1 MFTGITQAKG
11 RILALEQRAG
21 DRRYRIDCG
30 ALGSDCLGSGDS
42 IAVSGVCLTVVTARD
57 GEIEVDVSGETLRCT
72 TFDALQPGD
81 EVNLEPA
88 LLPGTPLGGHF
99 VTGHVDGVGVVAS
112 LRPSGRCV
120 VLDIEIPAA
129 LTRYVA
135 PKGSICL
142 DGVSLTVNQI
152 EGRILRVNIIPHTLE
167 QTTLA
172 AYQTGKRVNVEVD
185 LLARYLERLLQAGGA
200 GNGAGIDGDFLR
212 RHGFSAAD

>member
-57 GEIEVDVSGETLRCT
+57 GEIEVDV
-72 TFDALQPGD
+72 
-81 EVNLEPA
+81 
-88 LLPGTPLGGHF
+88 PGTPLGGHF

-172 AYQTGKRVNVEVD
+172 AYQTGRRVNVEVD